1 MGKRKKL
8 SASEI
13 DGVSYHRARW
23 WQIALGQTNGLI
35 SSAFGVMIGVISYLA
50 NSGYGV
56 VVSVVGII
64 LTVSRVFDGLIDPFI
79 ALVIDK
85 MDTRF
90 GKIRIM
96 MTIGFLIRTFAV
108 FMLFVWGSGK
118 FGIVFF
124 IVMYLVYI
132 LGNSIGDIAANMI
145 GPALSNDPKQ
155 RPAVFYWG
163 IAFNAFGAI
172 FFNLIV
178 TLAILPVFGNQ
189 YTNEMLAM
197 TCIVYVIVALVF
209 HILCCIGITGI
220 DRPETFESI
229 AEEEVGFCDMWD
241 FLKSNRPF
249 QMYVIAAVSDKI
261 ANQASSQA
269 VVSTIFFGILMGNI
283 QFGSIL
289 NVLTALPAVLLTFIG
304 ARYAGKHGAKKGV
317 VVWTWV
323 ATIFAAASMLFCI
336 ATDMR
341 SILVTPVLLVIFVV
355 LRLGMEF
362 GRLNVSTVNG
372 AMRADII
379 DYELDRSGKYLS
391 AVVTSTYNF
400 IDQIVSSLGMLI
412 TTSLLALIG
421 YTHTMP
427 QPTDDPTT
435 PLKAVGIIIIY
446 VLPIL
451 GWLCTIVAMKFYTLG
466 KEEMVHVQKRIE
478 EKKKHLQEH
487 TAQ

>member
-1 MGKRKKL
+1 MGKSKKL

-13 DGVSYHRARW
+13 DGVNYHRARW

-64 LTVSRVFDGLIDPFI
+64 LTVSRVFDGLIDPVI
-79 ALVIDK
+79 ALIIDK

-197 TCIVYVIVALVF
+197 TCIVYVIVALFF

-220 DRPETFESI
+220 DRPETFESMT
-229 AEEEVGFCDMWD
+229 EEKVEFRDMWD
-241 FLKSNRPF
+241 FLKNNRPF
-249 QMYVIAAVSDKI
+249 QMYV
-261 ANQASSQA
+261 
-269 VVSTIFFGILMGNI
+269 
-283 QFGSIL
+283 
-289 NVLTALPAVLLTFIG
+289 
-304 ARYAGKHGAKKGV
+304 
-317 VVWTWV
+317 
-323 ATIFAAASMLFCI
+323 
-336 ATDMR
+336 
-341 SILVTPVLLVIFVV
+341 
-355 LRLGMEF
+355 
-362 GRLNVSTVNG
+362 
-372 AMRADII
+372 I

-427 QPTDDPTT
+427 QPTDDPTA

-451 GWLCTIVAMKFYTLG
+451 GWICTIVAMKFYTLG

-478 EKKKHLQEH
+478 TKKKQLLEH
-487 TAQ
+487 AAQ